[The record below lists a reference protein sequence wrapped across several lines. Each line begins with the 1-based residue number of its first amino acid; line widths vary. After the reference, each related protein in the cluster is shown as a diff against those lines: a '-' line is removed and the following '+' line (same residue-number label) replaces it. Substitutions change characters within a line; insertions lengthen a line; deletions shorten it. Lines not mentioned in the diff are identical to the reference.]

1 MAIPPEVKDILLLA
15 LFNPATL
22 AAGYWCGRHAD
33 QIQKIVVG
41 GFVAGL
47 AGTFFAW
54 LVMRFGTTTGTPKL
68 LAGIFV
74 VAAIAGLGWAR
85 LGFWVRQQQHDAGDG
100 T

>member
-22 AAGYWCGRHAD
+22 AAGYWFGRNAD

-41 GFVAGL
+41 AFAAGL

-85 LGFWVRQQQHDAGDG
+85 LGFWVRQRHHDVDDG
-100 T
+100 S